1 MEEKTYKLEKDI
13 PVLDWKTKKF
23 VRNLET
29 GDLDGLLLWEIE
41 HENVSEIWIN
51 DNKTI
56 LYTTK
61 EDSGLSIVN
70 PGNPF
75 ILGFVGC
82 FEIQPELLSKVKGNL
97 EHYAAL
103 MGISL
108 FCRRIESLGIYQNFT
123 RNSLWEITVEEK
135 ADISVK
141 VFSSGIDETFHF
153 RRIWPKEREERG
165 LPFSRIF

>member
-1 MEEKTYKLEKDI
+1 MEEYKLEKDI
-13 PVLDWKTKKF
+13 PVKSWKTKEF
-23 VRNLET
+23 VRNLKTE
-29 GDLDGLLLWEIE
+29 DLDGLLLWEIE
-41 HENVSEIWIN
+41 HDNVSEIWIN
-51 DNKTI
+51 DDKTI

-108 FCRRIESLGIYQNFT
+108 FCRRIESLGLYQNFT

-135 ADISVK
+135 ADVSVK
-141 VFSSGIDETFHF
+141 VFSPEQTKYFIFVVSYQ
-153 RRIWPKEREERG
+153 RREKKGDCQPDG
-165 LPFSRIF
+165 SFSL